1 MGTRAY
7 GTIDLSRLLA
17 KHANRWVALSRDE
30 RRVVASGKTP
40 HEALTLAH
48 AKGEADPIL
57 MWAPK
62 EHSAYIL

>member
-1 MGTRAY
+1 MATQTHQ
-7 GTIDLSRLLA
+7 TIDLSKVLA
-17 KHANRWVALSRDE
+17 RYVDRWVALSRDE

-40 HEALTLAH
+40 AEALKLAH

>member
-1 MGTRAY
+1 MGTQKHQ
-7 GTIDLSRLLA
+7 TIDLSKIIA
-17 KHANRWVALSRDE
+17 AYADQWVALSHDE

-40 HEALTLAH
+40 AEALTLAH